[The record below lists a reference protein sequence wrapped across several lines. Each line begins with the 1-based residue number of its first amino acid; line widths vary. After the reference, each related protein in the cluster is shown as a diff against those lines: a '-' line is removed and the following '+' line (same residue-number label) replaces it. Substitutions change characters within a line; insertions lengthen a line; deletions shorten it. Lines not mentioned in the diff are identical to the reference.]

1 MNKMKLD
8 LDALA
13 VESFETQESHGRGTV
28 VGAAELQQQAHPVPG
43 TYPNC
48 SQIDACPSAW
58 VCTPNGTCNDP
69 SCMQGTTCVK
79 TCVATCQ
86 SCPSIC
92 FDPVCS
98 GPICAY

>member
-1 MNKMKLD
+1 MNKMRLD

-13 VESFETQESHGRGTV
+13 VESFETQPTAGRGTV
-28 VGAAELQQQAHPVPG
+28 VGAAQQAYPA

-58 VCTPNGTCNDP
+58 ACTPNGTCNDP
-69 SCMQGTTCVK
+69 SCLQGTTCVK
-79 TCVATCQ
+79 TCAATCQ

-92 FDPVCS
+92 FDPACS